1 MDKQYVLKY
10 DKNNKRETIK
20 VKYLFDLFCL
30 AVIICSISSKIKLF
44 PCCIEN
50 TSNIVSA
57 NVAQI
62 IEFFRDSLR
71 SAFRLS
77 TAN

>member
-1 MDKQYVLKY
+1 MDKQCVLKY

-30 AVIICSISSKIKLF
+30 AVIICSISSF
-44 PCCIEN
+44 PCSIEN
-50 TSNIVSA
+50 TSNVVSA